1 MNSRS
6 RIRLSQSRGGVGRE
20 NVFVDRQDGNG
31 LAAAFAHSSE
41 KTRACDG
48 WSIVHECFMAPNYPR
63 NMIDGR
69 LALHC
74 SALLTA
80 GAPMLAV
87 LVPHV

>member
-1 MNSRS
+1 ME
-6 RIRLSQSRGGVGRE
+6 RE